1 MMRTSDEFDIVWEL
15 CDLFEELSNLFFDLY
30 HDRFIERYLKE
41 EDAKYWAEHSQEDD

>member
-1 MMRTSDEFDIVWEL
+1 MMRTFDEFDIVWEL

-41 EDAKYWAEHSQEDD
+41 QDAKYWGEHFEEG